1 MKGILQRKETPTAV
15 LQSGEGRVTN
25 SFVTGKGKKMTVN
38 KEMTIAEIIR
48 LDAGIIPILLGS
60 GMHCIGCPS
69 AQGESLEEA
78 CMVHGIE
85 VDALVDAI
93 NEHLSANA

>member
-1 MKGILQRKETPTAV
+1 MISKD
-15 LQSGEGRVTN
+15 
-25 SFVTGKGKKMTVN
+25 
-38 KEMTIAEIIR
+38 MTIAEIIQTNQN
-48 LDAGIIPILLGS
+48 IIPILLDS

-85 VDALVDAI
+85 VEDLLEQI
-93 NEHLSANA
+93 NSYLSAE

>member
-1 MKGILQRKETPTAV
+1 
-15 LQSGEGRVTN
+15 
-25 SFVTGKGKKMTVN
+25 MTVN

-85 VDALVDAI
+85 VDTLVDAI